1 MHIADGALS
10 GPVLIAGG
18 VLTVAGLAAGLR
30 KLDMETIPA
39 TGVLSA
45 TFFVASLVHF
55 PVGASSVHLIMNGLA
70 GLVLGWAA
78 FPALAV
84 ALLLQAVFFGFG
96 GVTVL
101 GINAF
106 NIAAPAVLM
115 HYLCRRGVLSA
126 RPSAAAMWGAAAGA
140 GAIVGTT
147 VLVALSLALSG
158 EQFIPAAQVTIL
170 VHIPVMVIEGAV
182 TAAAVYL
189 VRKVKPELFG
199 TLTNLREPSPVAAE
213 EQKRA

>member
-18 VLTVAGLAAGLR
+18 VLSLAGLGIGLR

-45 TFFVASLVHF
+45 TFFVASLIHF

-84 ALLLQAVFFGFG
+84 ALLLQAIFFGFG

-101 GINAF
+101 GINTF
-106 NIAAPAVLM
+106 NIAAAAVLM
-115 HYLCRRGVLSA
+115 HYLCRRGIMANS
-126 RPSAAAMWGAAAGA
+126 PSIAAMWGAAAGA
-140 GAIVGTT
+140 GAIVVTT

-158 EQFIPAAQVTIL
+158 EQFIPAAQVTVL
-170 VHIPVMVIEGAV
+170 VHIPVMIIEGAV

-189 VRKVKPELFG
+189 VRKVKPELFTAISNPRG
-199 TLTNLREPSPVAAE
+199 ETRHG
-213 EQKRA
+213 